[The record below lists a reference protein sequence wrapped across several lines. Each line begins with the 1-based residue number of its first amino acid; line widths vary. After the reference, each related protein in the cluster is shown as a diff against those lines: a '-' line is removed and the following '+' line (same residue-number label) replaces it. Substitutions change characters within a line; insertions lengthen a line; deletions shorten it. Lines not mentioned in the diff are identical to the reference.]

1 MKQLA
6 PIGDVLMGS
15 NLWLAIGASTMISAS
30 IFCLKGVWEW
40 NELEIWV
47 FFATLSLY
55 NWHRVLGFKKNRPNP
70 ALNNWVNSHRQA
82 ILGTALL
89 ASFCAGVLYLL
100 LPLKVQLALLIPC
113 ALGLGYSLPIF
124 PKQKRL
130 RDVPRL
136 KILVLASVWA
146 WVVVCLPRI
155 FVNIPLSPITGL
167 FFLEKWLFFFAIAIG
182 FDIRD
187 VAFDLSQGVLT
198 LPGKLGIKAA
208 KSIGILA
215 LLLAIGIGTSLYAD
229 HCYALSVYA
238 ADLVCLICTG
248 LLLFLANPQ
257 RSPAFFNLLLDGMLI
272 LQPLGLFLFN
282 AFFLL

>member
-40 NELEIWV
+40 NELEIWI

-55 NWHRVLGFKKNRPNP
+55 NWHRVLGFQKNRPNP
-70 ALNNWVNSHRQA
+70 AVINWVDSHHQT
-82 ILGTALL
+82 ILVVALL

-113 ALGLGYSLPIF
+113 ALGLSYSLPIF

-155 FVNIPLSPITGL
+155 FANIPLSPITGF

-229 HCYALSVYA
+229 HCYSLSVYT

-248 LLLFLANPQ
+248 LLLLVANPQ

-272 LQPLGLFLFN
+272 LQPLGIW
-282 AFFLL
+282 FFSAIG

>member
-15 NLWLAIGASTMISAS
+15 NLWLAIGASSMISAS

-40 NELEIWV
+40 NKLEIWV

-55 NWHRVLGFKKNRPNP
+55 NWHRVLGFKKNRPNH
-70 ALNNWVNSHRQA
+70 AVTTWVDSHHQT
-82 ILGTALL
+82 ILVLALL

-113 ALGLGYSLPIF
+113 ALGLSYSLPIF
-124 PKQKRL
+124 PNQKRL

-136 KILVLASVWA
+136 KILILASVWA

-155 FVNIPLSPITGL
+155 FTNIPLSPITGV

-215 LLLAIGIGTSLYAD
+215 LLLAIGIGTSLYAGQ
-229 HCYALSVYA
+229 YYSLSVYA
-238 ADLVCLICTG
+238 ADLVCLMCTG
-248 LLLFLANPQ
+248 LLLLLASPQ

-272 LQPLGLFLFN
+272 LQPLGIW
-282 AFFLL
+282 FFSVVG

>member
-30 IFCLKGVWEW
+30 IYCLKGTWEW

-70 ALNNWVNSHRQA
+70 ALNNWVNSHRQT

-89 ASFCAGVLYLL
+89 ASFCAGVLYFL
-100 LPLKVQLALLIPC
+100 LPIKVQLALLIPC
-113 ALGLGYSLPIF
+113 VLGLSYSLPIF
-124 PKQKRL
+124 PNQKRL

-146 WVVVCLPRI
+146 WVVVCLPSI
-155 FVNIPLSPITGL
+155 FANIPLSPITGM
-167 FFLEKWLFFFAIAIG
+167 FFFEKWLFFFAIAIG

-198 LPGKLGIKAA
+198 LPGKWGIKVA
-208 KSIGILA
+208 KIIGILA
-215 LLLAIGIGTSLYAD
+215 LLLAIVIGTSLYAD
-229 HCYALSVYA
+229 QYYSLSVYA
-238 ADLVCLICTG
+238 ADLVCLMCTG
-248 LLLFLANPQ
+248 LLLLKANPQ
-257 RSPAFFNLLLDGMLI
+257 HSPVFFNLLLDGMLI
-272 LQPLGLFLFN
+272 LQPLGIW
-282 AFFLL
+282 FFSVVC